1 MLLKESG
8 DWHAKANNRNG
19 SSIRTL
25 PRVLSDYKTN
35 GEYLQDVNEALDE
48 LFFKRPE
55 NNETKLE
62 NYYDK
67 LIEKYNN
74 EIGQKALLEKANLLM
89 KQKRYQDILG
99 MQDALAEFHD
109 RFDLKG
115 EKLVYEAANPLRCKR
130 WKKRMSNDDRLNRNL

>member
-1 MLLKESG
+1 M
-8 DWHAKANNRNG
+8 
-19 SSIRTL
+19 
-25 PRVLSDYKTN
+25 
-35 GEYLQDVNEALDE
+35 NEALDE

-89 KQKRYQDILG
+89 KQKRYQDVLG
-99 MQDALAEFHD
+99 MQDALAKVPGS
-109 RFDLKG
+109 FDLKG
-115 EKLVYEAANPLRCKR
+115 EELVYEAAKSLALQALEKANVQRR
-130 WKKRMSNDDRLNRNL
+130 ST